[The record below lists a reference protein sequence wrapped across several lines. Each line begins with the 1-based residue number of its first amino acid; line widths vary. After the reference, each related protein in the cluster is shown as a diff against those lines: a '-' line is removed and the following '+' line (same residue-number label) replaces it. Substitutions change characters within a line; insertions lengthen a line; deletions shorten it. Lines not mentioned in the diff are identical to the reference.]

1 VLHLI
6 LRRLMLA
13 PFLVFGVATV
23 VFFTSR
29 LLPGDPLEG
38 LASPEC
44 DPQYVPRMRHQLGLD
59 RPLPE
64 QYARW
69 MRACLLHGDLGTSV
83 MAHRPVRD
91 LLREAL
97 PNTLRLT
104 TLALALRWT
113 LALTF
118 GIASAL
124 RRGRRTETS
133 VRALTLV
140 VDATPGFVLGV
151 LLQLLFAYKLRWLPP
166 EAMASIDAA
175 SLPAPARFGD
185 ALAHLVLPVVVL
197 GVDGVAMLARYVR
210 ASVLEALGRDHVR
223 AARARGLGERAV
235 VWRHGVRNGIAPIVT
250 LFGLSLPGLVA
261 GSLLVEAIFSW
272 PGMGSLTIHA
282 ALSRDQPVLLATT
295 LLAAS
300 LVVIGNLAADV
311 AAAAADPRTREPGG
325 AHP

>member
-1 VLHLI
+1 MLRLI
-6 LRRLMLA
+6 LRRLVLA
-13 PFLVFGVATV
+13 PVLVFGVATV
-23 VFFTSR
+23 VFFTAR

-38 LASPEC
+38 LATPDT

-69 MRACLLHGDLGTSV
+69 MQACLLHGDLGTSLI
-83 MAHRPVRD
+83 ARRPVRD

-113 LALTF
+113 LALTL

-124 RRGRRTETS
+124 RRGRRAETG
-133 VRALTLV
+133 VRVLTLV
-140 VDATPGFVLGV
+140 VDAMPGFVLGV

-166 EAMASIDAA
+166 EGMASVDAA
-175 SLPAPARFGD
+175 SMPALERCGD
-185 ALAHLVLPVVVL
+185 ALAHLALPVLVL
-197 GVDGVAMLARYVR
+197 GVDGVAVLSRHVR

-223 AARARGLGERAV
+223 AARARGLDERAV
-235 VWRHGVRNGIAPIVT
+235 VWRHGIRNGIAPIVT
-250 LFGLSLPGLVA
+250 LLGLSLPGLVA
-261 GSLLVEAIFSW
+261 GSLLIEAIFSW
-272 PGMGSLTIHA
+272 PGMGWLTIHA
-282 ALSRDQPVLLATT
+282 ALTRDQPVLLATT

-311 AAAAADPRTREPGG
+311 AAATADPRTREPGG